1 MTALAKYALTASD
14 GATSLNALGQEI
26 NVKGAT
32 YIYTKANAIIPA
44 FSLCYILDD
53 GTMALATPTLLT
65 TTKPTQIVIP
75 QFAFAANDFGYV
87 PAGPFFLREDD
98 STTFKVISKIAAKD
112 VQMYATTT
120 AGSIDDVVS
129 NPLIEGLTLTAAQTV
144 DDTATA
150 CVAVR
155 RLGCNA

>member
-1 MTALAKYALTASD
+1 MTALGKYALTASD
-14 GATSLNALGQEI
+14 GQTSLNAQGQEI
-26 NVKGAT
+26 NIKGAT
-32 YIYTKANAIIPA
+32 WKYTKANAIIPA

-53 GTMALATPTLLT
+53 GTMSLATPTLLT
-65 TTKPTQIVIP
+65 TTKPTEIVIP
-75 QFAFAANDFGYV
+75 QFAFASGDYGYAAV
-87 PAGPFFLREDD
+87 GPFFLREDD
-98 STTFKVISKIAAKD
+98 STTFKVLSKISAKD
-112 VQMYATTT
+112 VQMYGTTT
-120 AGSIDDVVS
+120 AGSADDSVS